1 MKKFNGK
8 DLFFMAMGS
17 CIGAGI
23 ITNTGVAIGMAGS
36 GVILA
41 YLLAFFVMFI
51 ANLPTML
58 FATVHPVMSPQYV
71 MTSWASKKVAGFWLY
86 CQVFAAFAQ
95 AYMGVAFGTYVNS
108 IIPAISVQAA
118 ACFIVTLFFLLNLLD
133 LKSSAMV
140 QNVTTA
146 ILLCVLLSFILLGLP
161 KCDLGRMFSGES
173 LFYGGARGI
182 FDACANV
189 LFGVGGCT
197 ILMNFGP
204 QMENPKR
211 NIPRMT
217 IITFICAFLAFGL
230 VAFVGSGVAPIE
242 EVAGQPMTY
251 QAQLIYP
258 GNTYVIFVVG
268 GALLAIITTINS
280 NYQRYWS
287 SIIRGVDEGWLP
299 AFMGKR
305 NKRGTPWVLMVLF
318 WLMALIPNLFNLN
331 IGQLVSLASAVTLIP
346 MLIPIWGFL
355 KLPEGD
361 PEGWKASRMSKYFS
375 STASRVVLCTI
386 CTLMIGVFV
395 VLNVLQFT
403 PVVTIFII
411 VYFAVALII
420 SFAFGDKLMAAGA
433 KRAAALRADE

>member
-1 MKKFNGK
+1 MKKLNGK

-86 CQVFAAFAQ
+86 CQVFATFAQ

-258 GNTYVIFVVG
+258 GNTYCFPCV
-268 GALLAIITTINS
+268 
-280 NYQRYWS
+280 
-287 SIIRGVDEGWLP
+287 LP
-299 AFMGKR
+299 
-305 NKRGTPWVLMVLF
+305 
-318 WLMALIPNLFNLN
+318 
-331 IGQLVSLASAVTLIP
+331 VS
-346 MLIPIWGFL
+346 
-355 KLPEGD
+355 
-361 PEGWKASRMSKYFS
+361 
-375 STASRVVLCTI
+375 
-386 CTLMIGVFV
+386 
-395 VLNVLQFT
+395 
-403 PVVTIFII
+403 
-411 VYFAVALII
+411 
-420 SFAFGDKLMAAGA
+420 
-433 KRAAALRADE
+433 